1 MIHDRKK
8 ILKTLYPNF
17 QKVFFFNIC
26 VPKVKYQFSVFCK
39 YFINH
44 YVPAAYFFK
53 FPPQPVITCSKLVIQ
68 TLEQGVKYVQ
78 S

>member
-17 QKVFFFNIC
+17 QKVFLC
-26 VPKVKYQFSVFCK
+26 KVKYQFSVFCK

-44 YVPAAYFFK
+44 YVPTAYFFK
-53 FPPQPVITCSKLVIQ
+53 FPPQPVITCSKLVIE